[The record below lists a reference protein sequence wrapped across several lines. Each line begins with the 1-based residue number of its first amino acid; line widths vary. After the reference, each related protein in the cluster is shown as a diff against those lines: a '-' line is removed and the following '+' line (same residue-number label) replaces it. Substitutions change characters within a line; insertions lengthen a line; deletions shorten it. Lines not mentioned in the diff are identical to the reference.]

1 MEVDFEGG
9 LQYGG
14 GFRGRVAIW
23 RWILEADFIWRWNM
37 GADFNMEL
45 DFFMT
50 GMSDSLRLNIS
61 KGCKGD
67 GCMGDGGIPL
77 EIVP

>member
-14 GFRGRVAIW
+14 GFRGRIAIW
-23 RWILEADFIWRWNM
+23 EADFIWRWIM
-37 GADFNMEL
+37 GADFNMES

-50 GMSDSLRLNIS
+50 GAVFFRS
-61 KGCKGD
+61 
-67 GCMGDGGIPL
+67 
-77 EIVP
+77 

>member
-1 MEVDFEGG
+1 MLGEVDFEGG

-14 GFRGRVAIW
+14 GFW
-23 RWILEADFIWRWNM
+23 RRILEADFIWSWIV

-50 GMSDSLRLNIS
+50 GADFFWLVKAKPLILCLRSTTRGGLN
-61 KGCKGD
+61 K
-67 GCMGDGGIPL
+67 
-77 EIVP
+77 